1 MDYSEWKKHRD
12 ILDKLNNMT
21 LNSAAVE
28 VTEILKF
35 IMDELKLRDVPKKI
49 NSIDIAKDHIICGC
63 PEYGDCS

>member
-35 IMDELKLRDVPKKI
+35 IMD
-49 NSIDIAKDHIICGC
+49 
-63 PEYGDCS
+63 